1 MLAGG
6 KGAFEAGDGRGLGS
20 HTFGDLCL
28 CETCFLT
35 GLEQGI
41 QKYRFFTLNTLDL
54 GAGARALHELLYDLV
69 MSSHA

>member
-28 CETCFLT
+28 CETCFLA

-41 QKYRFFTLNTLDL
+41 QKYRFFTLNALDL
-54 GAGARALHELLYDLV
+54 GADAGALHEFFDDLV